1 MFPRQTNKTDTMIDS
16 PLLIVCFYVTKKHE
30 KNVLLGLGR
39 NDTMS
44 ALYKR
49 MCEYGGH
56 IEVKRKEEHFVLVR
70 LDQLPEAMQKTVEAK
85 RLVEMGEADTIQQ
98 AVAKVGLS
106 RSSFYKYR
114 DSVFPF
120 HSLNRKKMVTLAFML
135 KDQAGVLS
143 GVLGF
148 LAGMGVNILTIHQT
162 IPLQGEASVSMSVD
176 LTGLISD
183 LEDLLERLRNLKGV
197 HRAIVIGAE

>member
-1 MFPRQTNKTDTMIDS
+1 MK
-16 PLLIVCFYVTKKHE
+16 
-30 KNVLLGLGR
+30 R
-39 NDTMS
+39 N
-44 ALYKR
+44 
-49 MCEYGGH
+49 E
-56 IEVKRKEEHFVLVR
+56 EEHFVLVR

-85 RLVEMGEADTIQQ
+85 RLVEKGEVDTVQQ

-135 KDQAGVLS
+135 QDQAGVLS

-176 LTGLISD
+176 LTNLISD
-183 LEDLLERLRNLKGV
+183 LEDLLERLRNLRGV